1 MVGTGGKVLSQTQAD
16 MDMYGVTKVTGD
28 ARDRGYVMLEGEKIT
43 NVKGF
48 YKSIVGG
55 RAGVTE
61 YYMYDA
67 TNFRLRE
74 LALGGILPEMFAK
87 TAPTSSLL
95 PVPSCQQRRRR
106 RCPHSPTLADSRS
119 ALLRLLRRPSARY
132 PHEKNKCRLRRRL
145 FFFRAGY
152 IIPQVAI
159 NFNKTPC
166 TIP

>member
-1 MVGTGGKVLSQTQAD
+1 MCS
-16 MDMYGVTKVTGD
+16 
-28 ARDRGYVMLEGEKIT
+28 
-43 NVKGF
+43 
-48 YKSIVGG
+48 
-55 RAGVTE
+55 
-61 YYMYDA
+61 
-67 TNFRLRE
+67 
-74 LALGGILPEMFAK
+74 GIFPEMFAK

-106 RCPHSPTLADSRS
+106 RCPHSPMLADSRS
-119 ALLRLLRRPSARY
+119 ALPCLLRRPSARYPHEKNVTVHPRHPIVMNRAFGVACFSFFISLADSRSALPCLLRRPSARY

>member
-1 MVGTGGKVLSQTQAD
+1 
-16 MDMYGVTKVTGD
+16 
-28 ARDRGYVMLEGEKIT
+28 
-43 NVKGF
+43 
-48 YKSIVGG
+48 
-55 RAGVTE
+55 
-61 YYMYDA
+61 
-67 TNFRLRE
+67 
-74 LALGGILPEMFAK
+74 MFAK

-106 RCPHSPTLADSRS
+106 RCPHSPTLADSRP
-119 ALLRLLRRPSARY
+119 ALLCLLRRPSARYPHEKNVTVHPRHSQYNRMHASRAFYCHEPRFGVACFSFFISLADSRSALPCLLRRPSALY